1 MNYSFSELKKKT
13 VINLSNGKKLG
24 KISDITVS
32 FPKCCLESFT
42 VSPCLCFLSG
52 EKTVLTP
59 CDIEKIGEDAVL
71 VRFKNS
77 KKDSDLTVDDEE

>member
-1 MNYSFSELKKKT
+1 MNYSFTELKKKT
-13 VINLSNGKKLG
+13 VINISNGKKLG
-24 KISDITVS
+24 KITDITVS

-42 VSPCLCFLSG
+42 VSPCFCFFSG

-71 VRFKNS
+71 VKFKSS
-77 KKDSDLTVDDEE
+77 KKDLDLSMDDEE